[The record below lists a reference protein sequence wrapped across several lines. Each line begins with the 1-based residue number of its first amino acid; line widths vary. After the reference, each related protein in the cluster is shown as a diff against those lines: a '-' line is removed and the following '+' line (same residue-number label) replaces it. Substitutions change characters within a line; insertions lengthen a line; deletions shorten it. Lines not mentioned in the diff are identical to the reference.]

1 MKKILTMV
9 LGLGCVLT
17 AMACSSGSDD
27 VDGVTGAT
35 QPSGGDEGTAKGKA
49 LVVYFSRAGE
59 NWQVGV
65 VERGNTAVMVDYI
78 KEAANVDVFEIVPV
92 VAYPENYQE
101 CIEYVTNEI
110 NNNERPAYQGDVEN
124 IGDYGTVF
132 IGGPIWWARPPMI
145 IRTFLEAHP
154 ELGGKTLVPFGTHGG
169 SGVGSYT
176 SLLRE
181 YFPEATILE
190 ALGIAGVDIRSESAR
205 TTVEN
210 WLKRLGL
217 DKEST
222 GQNDDYDMEQVKQEI
237 EQWLTEWG
245 QAMVDADTAKLSS
258 MMADDIVVRH
268 ITGRTQ
274 TKREWLDEVASGSMD
289 YHEIHYRDVEVNVID
304 RNNAELSYTSVI
316 TATIWG
322 GYGTW
327 TLQGSGRLARRNGKW
342 ISINRDSA
350 SGIRQTRSTLPA
362 AGGTAYSLN
371 GILSTGRGIYIK
383 NGKKYYSR

>member
-27 VDGVTGAT
+27 VDSVTGAT

-65 VERGNTAVMVDYI
+65 VERGNTAVMLDYI

-383 NGKKYYSR
+383 NGKKYFSR